1 MEKEG
6 KKEELQRS
14 VELHLWTAFMWVK
27 SYGRAVG
34 GDSCTNKLK
43 KGKYTKALEMELTW

>member
-27 SYGRAVG
+27 SYGRAGVG
-34 GDSCTNKLK
+34 TGCTNKLK